1 MSAEALSLPFP
12 EPAGP
17 SVVVHHGDCLDV
29 LPTLAP
35 QSIDSVVTSPPYA
48 MQRAKQYGG
57 VPEKEYP
64 DWTVTWMRGVRA
76 SLKERGSVLINIREH
91 IRNGEMSDYVHRTRM
106 ALRADGWIE
115 CDELIWLKPNGPPVG
130 DPGRT
135 RRSWERILWFAPS
148 RRPAVFPRAN
158 GNKSSHIGFG
168 GASTINSASWV
179 SGTSSGKYCDG
190 IARSPDFVSV
200 GLREN
205 PNGIGHPGAYPPRL
219 AAWMVKTV
227 TPPGGTVLDPFAGS
241 GTTLVAAKAEGFN
254 AIGIEREA
262 EYVAII
268 KARVGA

>member
-35 QSIDSVVTSPPYA
+35 QSVDSVVTSPPYA

-64 DWTVTWMRGVRA
+64 DWAVAWMRGVRA
-76 SLKERGSVLINIREH
+76 ALKPQGSVLINIREH

-106 ALRADGWIE
+106 ALRADEWIE
-115 CDELIWLKPNGPPVG
+115 CDELIWAKTNSPPTG
-130 DPGRT
+130 SRFMP
-135 RRSWERILWFAPS
+135 RRSWERLLWFSPG
-148 RRPAVFPRAN
+148 RRRYAMPTAN
-158 GNKSSHIGFG
+158 GAQWVRAPDSHSFRSNNGHGLAGGGTVGPVTRCTDMFATANAGSS
-168 GASTINSASWV
+168 AA
-179 SGTSSGKYCDG
+179 G
-190 IARSPDFVSV
+190 IR
-200 GLREN
+200 
-205 PNGIGHPGAYPPRL
+205 HPAAYPQQL
-219 AAWMVKTV
+219 AAWMLRLV

-241 GTTLVAAKAEGFN
+241 GTTLVAAKAEGFH
-254 AIGIEREA
+254 AVGIEREA
-262 EYVAII
+262 EYVEII